1 MPVQS
6 LAYVRGVI
14 YACAR
19 MPHMRAYHTSIAAA
33 MWRAAHER
41 ALSAARAIHV
51 AIIIACI
58 SLAVDTKEAACALAV
73 MRRTVQLAR
82 LYESQSVKEIDKML
96 LFSGIY
102 IADTLFRV
110 LTTSQTH
117 ASTRLCTYQHI
128 TPCSARMKAHVKTRA
143 QRKYK
148 SLTSSVAAELRI
160 SVANWNVTEV
170 TAEIRSRARER
181 WREARFHHY
190 CCCCSRCFWRIQC
203 GFQHLRGRCYFHN
216 RSVRN

>member
-73 MRRTVQLAR
+73 MRRTVQLAHAFTKAKV
-82 LYESQSVKEIDKML
+82 LKKLTKCY
-96 LFSGIY
+96 F
-102 IADTLFRV
+102 FRV
-110 LTTSQTH
+110 
-117 ASTRLCTYQHI
+117 YI
-128 TPCSARMKAHVKTRA
+128 
-143 QRKYK
+143 
-148 SLTSSVAAELRI
+148 
-160 SVANWNVTEV
+160 
-170 TAEIRSRARER
+170 
-181 WREARFHHY
+181 
-190 CCCCSRCFWRIQC
+190 
-203 GFQHLRGRCYFHN
+203 
-216 RSVRN
+216 